1 MGRASGAT
9 ALLAVAGLWML
20 CCVFV
25 FGRFLGGEQ
34 PLDPRTHRA
43 RPDAAEIAARHL
55 GSSGRLAS
63 GTEHG
68 AGTRH
73 ELDAFTGH
81 DAFAE
86 RRHGG
91 GAVGAARTERESRR
105 AKPYGGE
112 DVSDAKGAMRV
123 FAGHAAFD
131 ASRRSAEP
139 PPGGSAGREMRDI
152 DRGGGLGFSTERA
165 DVAKGERIANGATEA
180 VAMESAPAFEAGELD
195 DADDDD
201 AALDDAKKNAA
212 DLGADPTVIG
222 EQDISAS
229 LAALARRVAER
240 EAEQETETMEQ
251 QVARLKN
258 EALGR
263 RGGALG

>member
-43 RPDAAEIAARHL
+43 RPDAAEIAARRL

-68 AGTRH
+68 AGARH

-91 GAVGAARTERESRR
+91 GGGGAAGAAFPESRESRR

-131 ASRRSAEP
+131 ASRRSAESSQN
-139 PPGGSAGREMRDI
+139 PPGGSAGREMRNI
-152 DRGGGLGFSTERA
+152 DRE
-165 DVAKGERIANGATEA
+165 GERIANVAREA

-195 DADDDD
+195 DAGDGTR
-201 AALDDAKKNAA
+201 LTYYRPFSP
-212 DLGADPTVIG
+212 LPRLQESWGAWLRAG
-222 EQDISAS
+222 S
-229 LAALARRVAER
+229 RVGFCVRSHDAER
-240 EAEQETETMEQ
+240 RTIGLS
-251 QVARLKN
+251 R
-258 EALGR
+258 
-263 RGGALG
+263 

>member
-43 RPDAAEIAARHL
+43 RPDASEIATRHL

-68 AGTRH
+68 AGARH

-91 GAVGAARTERESRR
+91 EDVGGAAFPSRESRR

-131 ASRRSAEP
+131 ASRRSAESSQN
-139 PPGGSAGREMRDI
+139 PPGGSAGREMREI
-152 DRGGGLGFSTERA
+152 DRGAARGD
-165 DVAKGERIANGATEA
+165 DVAKGERIANVATEA
-180 VAMESAPAFEAGELD
+180 VSMESAPAFEAGELD
-195 DADDDD
+195 DEGD
-201 AALDDAKKNAA
+201 ALDDADAA

-240 EAEQETETMEQ
+240 EAGQETETMEQ

>member
-1 MGRASGAT
+1 
-9 ALLAVAGLWML
+9 ML

-34 PLDPRTHRA
+34 PLDPRTQRA
-43 RPDAAEIAARHL
+43 RPDASEIAMRHL

-68 AGTRH
+68 AGARH

-81 DAFAE
+81 DAFVE

-91 GAVGAARTERESRR
+91 EDVSGAAFPSRESRR

-131 ASRRSAEP
+131 ATQRSAEP
-139 PPGGSAGREMRDI
+139 PPGGSAGREMREI
-152 DRGGGLGFSTERA
+152 DRGAARGD
-165 DVAKGERIANGATEA
+165 DVAKGERIANVATEA
-180 VAMESAPAFEAGELD
+180 VSMESAPALEAGELD
-195 DADDDD
+195 DEGD
-201 AALDDAKKNAA
+201 ALDDADAA

-240 EAEQETETMEQ
+240 EAGQETETMEQ

>member
-43 RPDAAEIAARHL
+43 RPDAAEIAARRL

-68 AGTRH
+68 AGARH
-73 ELDAFTGH
+73 EVDAFTGH

-91 GAVGAARTERESRR
+91 GGGGAAGAAFPESRESRR

-131 ASRRSAEP
+131 ASRRSAESSQN
-139 PPGGSAGREMRDI
+139 PPGGSAGREMRNI
-152 DRGGGLGFSTERA
+152 DRE
-165 DVAKGERIANGATEA
+165 GERIANVAREA

-195 DADDDD
+195 DARD
-201 AALDDAKKNAA
+201 ALDDADAA

-240 EAEQETETMEQ
+240 EAGQETETMEQ

>member
-1 MGRASGAT
+1 MD
-9 ALLAVAGLWML
+9 ALLRVR
-20 CCVFV
+20 VRPV
-25 FGRFLGGEQ
+25 PGRGAA
-34 PLDPRTHRA
+34 LDPRFHRA
-43 RPDAAEIAARHL
+43 RPDASEDSARHL
-55 GSSGRLAS
+55 GSSGRLHPS
-63 GTEHG
+63 NTESHG
-68 AGTRH
+68 AVARH

-81 DAFAE
+81 GDFAE
-86 RRHGG
+86 NRHGG
-91 GAVGAARTERESRR
+91 GVAETALPKRESRR

-131 ASRRSAEP
+131 ASRRSAESSQN
-139 PPGGSAGREMRDI
+139 PPGGSAGREMRNI
-152 DRGGGLGFSTERA
+152 DRE
-165 DVAKGERIANGATEA
+165 GERIANVAREA

-195 DADDDD
+195 DARD
-201 AALDDAKKNAA
+201 ALDDADAA

-240 EAEQETETMEQ
+240 EAGQETETMEQ

>member
-9 ALLAVAGLWML
+9 ALLAFAGLWTL
-20 CCVFV
+20 CCVFA

-43 RPDAAEIAARHL
+43 RPDAAEIAARRL

-68 AGTRH
+68 AGARH

-91 GAVGAARTERESRR
+91 GGGGAAGAAFPESRESRR

-131 ASRRSAEP
+131 ASRRSAESSQN
-139 PPGGSAGREMRDI
+139 PPGGSAGREMRNI
-152 DRGGGLGFSTERA
+152 DRE
-165 DVAKGERIANGATEA
+165 GERIANVAREA

-195 DADDDD
+195 DARD
-201 AALDDAKKNAA
+201 ALDDADAA

-240 EAEQETETMEQ
+240 EAGQETETMEQ

>member
-34 PLDPRTHRA
+34 PLDPRTQRA
-43 RPDAAEIAARHL
+43 RPDASEIAMRHL

-68 AGTRH
+68 AGARH

-81 DAFAE
+81 DAFVE

-91 GAVGAARTERESRR
+91 EDVSGAAFPSRESRR

-131 ASRRSAEP
+131 ATQRSAEP
-139 PPGGSAGREMRDI
+139 PPGGSAGREMREI
-152 DRGGGLGFSTERA
+152 DRGAARGD
-165 DVAKGERIANGATEA
+165 DVA
-180 VAMESAPAFEAGELD
+180 
-195 DADDDD
+195 
-201 AALDDAKKNAA
+201 
-212 DLGADPTVIG
+212 
-222 EQDISAS
+222 
-229 LAALARRVAER
+229 
-240 EAEQETETMEQ
+240 
-251 QVARLKN
+251 
-258 EALGR
+258 R
-263 RGGALG
+263 RG

>member
-43 RPDAAEIAARHL
+43 RPDAAEIAARRL

-68 AGTRH
+68 AGARH
-73 ELDAFTGH
+73 EVDAFTGH

-91 GAVGAARTERESRR
+91 GGGGAAGAAFPESRESRR
-105 AKPYGGE
+105 VPSPYGGE

-131 ASRRSAEP
+131 ASRRSAESSQN
-139 PPGGSAGREMRDI
+139 PPGGSAGREMRFERK
-152 DRGGGLGFSTERA
+152 DR
-165 DVAKGERIANGATEA
+165 ERIANVAREA

-195 DADDDD
+195 DARD
-201 AALDDAKKNAA
+201 ALDDADAA

-240 EAEQETETMEQ
+240 EAGQETETMEQ